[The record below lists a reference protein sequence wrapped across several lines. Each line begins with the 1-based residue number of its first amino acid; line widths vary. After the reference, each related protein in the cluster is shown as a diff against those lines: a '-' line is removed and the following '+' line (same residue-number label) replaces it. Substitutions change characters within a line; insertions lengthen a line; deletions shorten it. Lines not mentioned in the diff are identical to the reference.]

1 MDCEYKV
8 RIRIFYNPGGKRC
21 NYGLEGAKP
30 QSVLILITLPI
41 LFILYTAV
49 ASVGERKSN
58 SFLDWVVFGTGEGFT
73 ADRKAQVPAL

>member
-1 MDCEYKV
+1 
-8 RIRIFYNPGGKRC
+8 
-21 NYGLEGAKP
+21 
-30 QSVLILITLPI
+30 
-41 LFILYTAV
+41 V